1 MCIDLFAKTA
11 VKVGPGYV
19 KFHGHERGS
28 FMRALYGNKRL
39 KMRCFGILGAAF
51 TLMLIPFNLHAQ
63 WPTSPDSS
71 LEISQGIWKNAIS
84 DGQGGAYIATSDYV
98 GNARCTRVDHG
109 GNIVWGPLDLD
120 AQWGAYLSGHRF
132 PMISL
137 ASDSSLIVSCSDVYY
152 YWETEYEAKIRVQK
166 ISPLGEKLWGDG
178 IVLTPENA
186 SGSTNTRGV
195 FSYSIADNDGGA
207 YVIWGDGRDDID
219 RMWMQRISPDGH
231 VLWDSLG
238 VLLNIPGRDIRYLK
252 LTSSSQVL
260 VICVNGTTYAQIIDE
275 NGGLILNTAHDFG
288 LGNYGYFALDSNDN
302 LFFMNY
308 HERVFKTNLTFDHL
322 WSDSGFAFSDSSD
335 FIFDLIPDQD
345 GGAILQYR
353 KEDITDR
360 NFSQW
365 VNSDGSLKYGIS
377 GAFSLI
383 SDGSWSPA
391 TMSDDSTFIVIHH
404 AGFSSQ
410 AHFAQRMDSQGNA
423 LWEHPVRTTPSDIY
437 SQQASYAVSDGEGG
451 AIYVYEYN
459 NRIFATQI
467 GYTGTLGS
475 ITSIDDPRNLPKR
488 HLLLSLYPNPF
499 NPSTIMEYDLPEY
512 AEVSLIIYDMT
523 GREVNR
529 LVSRP
534 QSPGS
539 YKVSWNGR
547 DHSGREVSGGM
558 YFARLEAGSS
568 FSVIKMVYLR

>member
-1 MCIDLFAKTA
+1 MMKLKSKGMRERFLKTLF
-11 VKVGPGYV
+11 VNEPW
-19 KFHGHERGS
+19 
-28 FMRALYGNKRL
+28 NKSY
-39 KMRCFGILGAAF
+39 FGLIGVAF
-51 TLMLIPFNLHAQ
+51 ILMLIPFNLQAQ

-71 LEISQGIWKNAIS
+71 LEISQGIWINAIS

-98 GNARCTRVDHG
+98 GNARCSRVDHG
-109 GNIVWGPLDLD
+109 GNVVWGPLDLD

-137 ASDSSLIVSCSDVYY
+137 ASDSSLIMSYSDVYY
-152 YWETEYEAKIRVQK
+152 YWESEFEAKIRVQK
-166 ISPLGEKLWGDG
+166 ISPEGDKLWGNG
-178 IVLTPENA
+178 IILTPENA
-186 SGSTNTRGV
+186 SGSDNRRGV
-195 FSYSIADNDGGA
+195 YSYSIADHEGGA
-207 YVIWGDGRDDID
+207 YVIWGDSRDDID
-219 RMWMQRISPDGH
+219 RMWMQKISPDGQI
-231 VLWDSLG
+231 VWDSLG
-238 VLLNIPGRDIRYLK
+238 VLFDIPGRDIRYLK
-252 LTSSSQVL
+252 VTSASQVL
-260 VICVNGTTYAQIIDE
+260 VISATNTIYAQLMDD
-275 NGGLILNTAHDFG
+275 NGVLLLDTAHDFN
-288 LGNYGYFALDSNDN
+288 LGNIGRFQLDSSDN

-308 HERVFKTNLTFDHL
+308 HDRVFKTNLSFEHL
-322 WSDSGFAFSDSSD
+322 WSDAGIVISDTSD
-335 FIFDLIPDQD
+335 FTFHLLPDED
-345 GGAILQYR
+345 GGAIIQYR
-353 KEDITDR
+353 KEDISDR

-365 VNSDGSLKYGIS
+365 INADGSLKYGIT

-391 TMSDDSTFIVIHH
+391 TMSDDSSFIVIHH

-499 NPSTIMEYDLPEY
+499 NPSTTMEYDLPDHS
-512 AEVSLIIYDMT
+512 EVSLIIYDMS
-523 GREVNR
+523 GGEVSR
-529 LVSRP
+529 LVLKS
-534 QSPGS
+534 QAPGS
-539 YKVSWNGR
+539 YKVSWNGE
-547 DHSGREVSGGM
+547 DHNGREVSGGM
-558 YFARLEAGSS
+558 YFARLQAGENSC
-568 FSVIKMVYLR
+568 VAKMVYLR